1 MKIKK
6 VEDFHAK
13 NAQEMSMADLEE
25 MRAQTL
31 MTAMLTDTLII
42 PDEGE
47 GGTEPGGIDGFD
59 IYEED

>member
-6 VEDFHAK
+6 VEDFKAK
-13 NAQEMSMADLEE
+13 NAQEMSMADLED
-25 MRAQTL
+25 MRVQTL

-47 GGTEPGGIDGFD
+47 GGTEPSGIDDFD
-59 IYEED
+59 FNEED

>member
-6 VEDFHAK
+6 VDDFTER
-13 NAQEMSMADLEE
+13 NRREMSMADLEDVQ
-25 MRAQTL
+25 AQAL

-47 GGTEPGGIDGFD
+47 GTDGPGL
-59 IYEED
+59 YEED

>member
-6 VEDFHAK
+6 VDDFHAK
-13 NAQEMSMADLEE
+13 NAQEMSMADLED
-25 MRAQTL
+25 MRVQTL

-47 GGTEPGGIDGFD
+47 GSIEPSDIDGFD
-59 IYEED
+59 FDVED

>member
-6 VEDFHAK
+6 VEDFKAK

-47 GGTEPGGIDGFD
+47 GGSEPSDIDGFD
-59 IYEED
+59 FDVED

>member
-6 VEDFHAK
+6 VEDFAAK

-25 MRAQTL
+25 MRAQAL

-47 GGTEPGGIDGFD
+47 RSDIDDFD
-59 IYEED
+59 ANEED

>member
-6 VEDFHAK
+6 VEDFAAK
-13 NAQEMSMADLEE
+13 NAQEMSMADFED
-25 MRAQTL
+25 MRAQAL

-42 PDEGE
+42 PDEGGE
-47 GGTEPGGIDGFD
+47 GPDGADGFD